1 MAQQN
6 HNSSLKSK
14 ILDNTVL
21 QTTDKES
28 TKVNEYNTNGK
39 YILEFISRHHLNSLW
54 DEFIYEKNHPKTPLS
69 ATEVLAMINLPPEE
83 QDQILK
89 DRE

>member
-6 HNSSLKSK
+6 HNLSQKSK
-14 ILDNTVL
+14 IVGNIVLETSDND
-21 QTTDKES
+21 QTH
-28 TKVNEYNTNGK
+28 VNEFSINDK
-39 YILEFISRHHLNSLW
+39 YILEFISRHHLNRLW

-83 QDQILK
+83 QDRILK
-89 DRE
+89 AHE

>member
-1 MAQQN
+1 MLQQN
-6 HNSSLKSK
+6 HNSSQKSK
-14 ILDNTVL
+14 ILDNTIL

-28 TKVNEYNTNGK
+28 TQVNEYNINGK

>member
-6 HNSSLKSK
+6 HNSSQKSK
-14 ILDNTVL
+14 IVGNILETSDTD
-21 QTTDKES
+21 QTQADEFTI
-28 TKVNEYNTNGK
+28 NGK

-83 QDQILK
+83 QDRILK
-89 DRE
+89 DHE

>member
-6 HNSSLKSK
+6 HNSLQKSK
-14 ILDNTVL
+14 IVGNILETSDKD
-21 QTTDKES
+21 QTQVDEFTI
-28 TKVNEYNTNGK
+28 NGK

-83 QDQILK
+83 QDRILK
-89 DRE
+89 AHE

>member
-6 HNSSLKSK
+6 HNLSQKSK
-14 ILDNTVL
+14 IVGNIVL
-21 QTTDKES
+21 ETSDKDQTH
-28 TKVNEYNTNGK
+28 VNEFSINDK
-39 YILEFISRHHLNSLW
+39 YILEFIARHHLNSLW

-83 QDQILK
+83 QDRILK
-89 DRE
+89 AHE

>member
-6 HNSSLKSK
+6 HNSSQKSK
-14 ILDNTVL
+14 ILGNIVLETSDND
-21 QTTDKES
+21 QTH
-28 TKVNEYNTNGK
+28 VNEFSINDK
-39 YILEFISRHHLNSLW
+39 YILEFIARHHLNSLW

-83 QDQILK
+83 QDRILK
-89 DRE
+89 AHE

>member
-6 HNSSLKSK
+6 HNLSQKSK
-14 ILDNTVL
+14 IVGNILETSDKD
-21 QTTDKES
+21 QTQVDEFTI
-28 TKVNEYNTNGK
+28 NGK

-83 QDQILK
+83 QDRILK
-89 DRE
+89 AHE

>member
-6 HNSSLKSK
+6 HNLSQKSK
-14 ILDNTVL
+14 IVGNIVL
-21 QTTDKES
+21 ETSDKDQTQVDEFTI
-28 TKVNEYNTNGK
+28 NGK
-39 YILEFISRHHLNSLW
+39 YISEFISRHHLNSLW

-83 QDQILK
+83 QDRILK
-89 DRE
+89 SHE